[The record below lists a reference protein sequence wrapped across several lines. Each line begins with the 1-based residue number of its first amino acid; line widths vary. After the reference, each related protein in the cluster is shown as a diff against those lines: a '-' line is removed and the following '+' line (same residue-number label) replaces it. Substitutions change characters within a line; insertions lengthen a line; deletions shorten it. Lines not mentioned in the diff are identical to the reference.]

1 MKKLV
6 LLSAFT
12 QLLWCANAQTTNG
25 LIAKWSFNNANA
37 NDEIGT
43 NDGTVNGA
51 VLTADRFGNA
61 NMAYEFDGVDDLINF
76 GTDASIKPVEGTVS
90 VWAKMIA
97 VSNTGS
103 GYLHNPIFLS
113 KNLGHSDAYYEACG
127 IGIRTTDNRALTI
140 ATDYPGF
147 NEKVVSSINPIT
159 LNNWIHYV
167 ATYDED
173 SVSFYIDGVLQNR
186 IYKGFVSTFSLTDPV
201 LIAASGSVINA
212 RFFHGAID
220 DVRIYNRV
228 LDQEEVDGLFN
239 EPNPATLGINE
250 SVSIHSQEIIIY
262 PNPAQDVFT
271 ISELPVGAELH
282 VLDITGK
289 IMFNTSVNSNQ
300 LIINTDEFS
309 NGIYLINVY
318 TKGSAN
324 TTKKLIVNK

>member
-113 KNLGHSDAYYEACG
+113 KNLGHTDAYYEACG

-140 ATDYPGF
+140 ATDYPSF

-186 IYKGFVSTFSLTDPV
+186 IYKGFISTFSPTDPV

-239 EPNPATLGINE
+239 EPNPATAGIQVE
-250 SVSIHSQEIIIY
+250 DEDQTFTIY
-262 PNPAQDVFT
+262 PNPAQNS
-271 ISELPVGAELH
+271 ISISDLTLGAEISIMNLS
-282 VLDITGK
+282 GK
-289 IMFNTSVNSNQ
+289 VIFNTKVNSNQ
-300 LIINTDEFS
+300 LTVNSEDFT
-309 NGIYLINVY
+309 NGLYLIHVNQSGR
-318 TKGSAN
+318 TS
-324 TTKKLIVNK
+324 TKKLIVNK

>member
-140 ATDYPGF
+140 ATDYPSF

-186 IYKGFVSTFSLTDPV
+186 IYKGFISTFSPTDPV

-239 EPNPATLGINE
+239 EPNPATAGIQVENQGQ
-250 SVSIHSQEIIIY
+250 SFIIY
-262 PNPAQDVFT
+262 PNPAQNS
-271 ISELPVGAELH
+271 ISISDLTLGAEISI
-282 VLDITGK
+282 LDLSGK
-289 IMFNTSVNSNQ
+289 VIFNTKVNSNQ
-300 LIINTDEFS
+300 LTINTEDFT
-309 NGIYLINVY
+309 NGLYLIHVNHSG
-318 TKGSAN
+318 TTS
-324 TTKKLIVNK
+324 TKKLIVNK

>member
-113 KNLGHSDAYYEACG
+113 KNLGHTDAYYEACG

-239 EPNPATLGINE
+239 EPNPATAGIPVENQGQ
-250 SVSIHSQEIIIY
+250 SLLVF
-262 PNPAQDVFT
+262 PNPTNENVT
-271 ISELPVGAELH
+271 ITNA
-282 VLDITGK
+282 TA
-289 IMFNTSVNSNQ
+289 
-300 LIINTDEFS
+300 
-309 NGIYLINVY
+309 
-318 TKGSAN
+318 GSALKIQDLN
-324 TTKKLIVNK
+324 GRVIYSTILMEENNSIDLSQHPSGLYLLKLTTPLGFVTTAKIIKN

>member
-239 EPNPATLGINE
+239 EPNPATAGIQVE
-250 SVSIHSQEIIIY
+250 DEDQTFTIY
-262 PNPAQDVFT
+262 PNPAQNS
-271 ISELPVGAELH
+271 ISISDLTLGAEISI
-282 VLDITGK
+282 LDLSGK
-289 IMFNTSVNSNQ
+289 VIFNTKVNSNQ
-300 LIINTDEFS
+300 LTINTEDFT
-309 NGIYLINVY
+309 NGLYLIHVNHSG
-318 TKGSAN
+318 TTS
-324 TTKKLIVNK
+324 TKKLIVNK

>member
-37 NDEIGT
+37 NDEVGT

-186 IYKGFVSTFSLTDPV
+186 IYKGFISTFSPTDPV

-239 EPNPATLGINE
+239 EPNPATAGIQVE
-250 SVSIHSQEIIIY
+250 EEDQTFTIY
-262 PNPAQDVFT
+262 PNPAQNS
-271 ISELPVGAELH
+271 ISISDLTLGAEIGIMDLS
-282 VLDITGK
+282 GK
-289 IMFNTSVNSNQ
+289 VIFNTKVNSNQ
-300 LIINTDEFS
+300 LTINIENFT
-309 NGIYLINVY
+309 NGLYLINVCGLDG
-318 TKGSAN
+318 TR
-324 TTKKLIVNK
+324 TRDPLRDRQVF

>member
-25 LIAKWSFNNANA
+25 LIAKWPFNNANA

-43 NDGTVNGA
+43 NHGTVNGA

-186 IYKGFVSTFSLTDPV
+186 IYKGFISTFSPTDPV

-239 EPNPATLGINE
+239 EPNPATAGIQVE
-250 SVSIHSQEIIIY
+250 DEDQTFTIY
-262 PNPAQDVFT
+262 PNPAQNS
-271 ISELPVGAELH
+271 ISISDLTLGVEISI
-282 VLDITGK
+282 LDLSGK
-289 IMFNTSVNSNQ
+289 VIFSTKVNSNQ
-300 LIINTDEFS
+300 LTINTEDFT
-309 NGIYLINVY
+309 NGLYLIHVNHSG
-318 TKGSAN
+318 TTS
-324 TTKKLIVNK
+324 TKKLIVNK